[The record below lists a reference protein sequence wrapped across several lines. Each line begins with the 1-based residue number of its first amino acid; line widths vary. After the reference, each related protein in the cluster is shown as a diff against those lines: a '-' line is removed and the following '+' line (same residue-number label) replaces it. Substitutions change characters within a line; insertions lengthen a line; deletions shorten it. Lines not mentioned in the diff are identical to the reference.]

1 MATNSKAQ
9 PNDNKLPKLNM
20 RVTLILF
27 ALLPLVITSLIILI
41 VSITMSSK
49 EITENSHEAF
59 VQVIDGVGNSFDT
72 IVRQNEETLKAFATS
87 PVLVRAIMNPDDTE
101 GAGLAKKY
109 TLDFYGSLSGWEGL
123 YYCDWNSVVMAH
135 PVEAVIGK
143 QLREGDNLANLQNAM
158 LGASNGV
165 FNTGVMV
172 SPASGQN
179 IISIYTPIM
188 VNGQPVGFAGGA
200 FYVQD
205 IAAAISD
212 VSAMGMKT
220 AYIYFVD
227 AHGTMLYHPDESKI
241 GNPVENAAVKG
252 LVAKLEAGEHPAPAV
267 VEYAYKGAM
276 KYAGYYVGNN
286 EAYIAVLTA
295 DEKDVLTAIY
305 RIQKVSLIIGLVC
318 VIAFLAIALFVER
331 KISVPLIKTADALQ
345 VLSTGDLTVRT
356 DAKSHIKETVSILNS
371 FKTLRDALSGSMKS
385 VSDAAGVLNGSI
397 VSVDEKT
404 GSNVESVSQINTAVN
419 EVAETSQSVA
429 ENAQNMAAK
438 ASELG
443 DSIETLNDNVQKL
456 FEASQTIKNVNGD
469 ANECMRSVSAGANE
483 SVSAMQEITDK
494 INETNSA
501 IGNIGAAI
509 QAIES
514 IAAQTNLLSLNAS
527 IEAARAG
534 EAGRGFA
541 VVAEEIRG
549 LADSSAESA
558 KDIKR
563 IIENVMVLS
572 DATVQISN
580 RVSGVISKEQ
590 ADIEKSQE
598 KFDILS
604 DSVEDAI
611 SEIDVIR
618 GMSGT
623 LDSIRVEL
631 TNATTE
637 LGAISEELGASAE
650 EVAASCQTV
659 TNACVE
665 TQESTAEMREVNTE
679 MGEAIAF
686 FRL

>member
-9 PNDNKLPKLNM
+9 PNGNKLPKLNM
-20 RVTLILF
+20 RVTLLLF

-49 EITENSHEAF
+49 EITNNSHEAF

-72 IVRQNEETLKAFATS
+72 IVKKNEENLKAFATS
-87 PVLVRAIMNPDDTE
+87 PVLVRALMNPDDAE
-101 GAGLAKKY
+101 GVALAKKY
-109 TLDFYGSLSGWEGL
+109 TLDYFGCLEGWEGL
-123 YYCDWNSVVMAH
+123 YFADWNSVVMAH
-135 PVEAVIGK
+135 PVEAIIGK
-143 QLREGDNLANLQNAM
+143 QLREGDSLTGLQNSI
-158 LGASNGV
+158 LSDSDGV
-165 FNTGVMV
+165 FNTGIMV

-188 VNGQPVGFAGGA
+188 LNGQPVGFAGGA

-212 VSAMGMKT
+212 VSAMGLKT

-267 VEYAYKGAM
+267 VEYKYKGAM
-276 KYAGYYVGNN
+276 KYAGYYVGYDD
-286 EAYIAVLTA
+286 AYIAVLTA

-305 RIQKVSLIIGLVC
+305 RIQRVSLIIGLVC
-318 VIAFLAIALFVER
+318 IIVFLVLSLFVER

-397 VSVDEKT
+397 VSVDDKT

-438 ASELG
+438 AAELG

-456 FEASQTIKNVNGD
+456 FEASQTIKSVNGD

-590 ADIEKSQE
+590 TDIEKSQE

-623 LDSIRVEL
+623 LDSIRIEL

-637 LGAISEELGASAE
+637 LGAISEELGASAQ

-665 TQESTAEMREVNTE
+665 TQEATAEMREVNTE